1 MYKKV
6 LHYESFLIESCTTA
20 NTKKIEIRWNVFNY
34 KYQMAE
40 SNGLQNKDKNVLI
53 KMFWDCK

>member
-1 MYKKV
+1 M
-6 LHYESFLIESCTTA
+6 LSWSSHALQPIQECF
-20 NTKKIEIRWNVFNY
+20 EIIWNVFNY